1 VKIARPARRS
11 SAFLGF
17 AAGTVLALCAF
28 AACSAS
34 ERPRDPFA
42 EYARVRIT
50 IQSSSGSHT
59 LSAWIAD
66 TPARRMQGLM
76 FVRTLA
82 PDAGMIF
89 FFENPRYVSM
99 WMKNTYVALDMLF
112 IDAQGRIVNIARDA
126 RPLSLETINSAAPI
140 SAVLELAAGAAERM
154 SVQAGDQVSYAQLR
168 P

>member
-1 VKIARPARRS
+1 VKIPGPALRS
-11 SAFLGF
+11 GAFLRF
-17 AAGTVLALCAF
+17 LAAAVLALCAF

-34 ERPRDPFA
+34 DRTHDPFA
-42 EYARVRIT
+42 DYARARVT

-66 TPARRMQGLM
+66 TPARRAQGLM

-126 RPLSLETINSAAPI
+126 RPLSLDTINSAAPV
-140 SAVLELAAGAAERM
+140 SAVLEIAAGAAERL
-154 SVQAGDQVSYAQLR
+154 SLQAGDQVSYAQSR

>member
-1 VKIARPARRS
+1 MIARPAQRS
-11 SAFLGF
+11 SAFMSF
-17 AAGTVLALCAF
+17 AAATVLALCAF

-34 ERPRDPFA
+34 ERARGPFA
-42 EYARVRIT
+42 DYARARVT

-66 TPARRMQGLM
+66 TPVRRTQGLM

-126 RPLSLETINSAAPI
+126 RPLSLDTINSAAPV
-140 SAVLELAAGAAERM
+140 STVLELAAGAAERL
-154 SVQAGDQVSYAQLR
+154 SLQAGDQVSYAQLQ